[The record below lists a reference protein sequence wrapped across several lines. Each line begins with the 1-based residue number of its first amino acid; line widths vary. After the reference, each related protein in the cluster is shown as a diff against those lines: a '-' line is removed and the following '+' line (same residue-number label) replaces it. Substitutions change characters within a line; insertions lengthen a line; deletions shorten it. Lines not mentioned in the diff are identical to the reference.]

1 MRIGWENRCRFPP
14 GIGDPPM
21 SPENMSPEN
30 MSPAHMSPAKFV
42 VGCCVLL
49 AALGGLVVSNH
60 VVNAMIPMKSSR
72 VTKSATVQ
80 PKSPIDTPVTGEHP
94 YDANAEA
101 AIPTGRLCTDLD
113 GKIFGWNWPNVPFG
127 TATCSDAGRK
137 AGK

>member
-1 MRIGWENRCRFPP
+1 
-14 GIGDPPM
+14 M
-21 SPENMSPEN
+21 SPEN
-30 MSPAHMSPAKFV
+30 MSPAKFV

-60 VVNAMIPMKSSR
+60 VVNAMIPLKSSR
-72 VTKSATVQ
+72 VTKASATVQ

-101 AIPTGRLCTDLD
+101 AIPTGRLCTDLN
-113 GKIFGWNWPNVPFG
+113 GKTFGWNWPNVPFG